1 MRLRRREYAD
11 KVNVRSMDALD
22 AFIVQLRREAGSHDA
37 GSQLWLLPHNSPL
50 PEHRRTERTAAL
62 GLPISE
68 QELIDSLST
77 VPFSGIQYGAW
88 EIWLVRRIGKMLW
101 FQAQPVAKR
110 VDGTILA
117 NVAPHLSLER
127 IAGEELQASFGGPHL
142 HKTSRL
148 ARIRARQSQTRRSVC

>member
-50 PEHRRTERTAAL
+50 PEHRRTERTAAV

-77 VPFSGIQYGAW
+77 VPFSGSLAFNTV
-88 EIWLVRRIGKMLW
+88 LGKFGL
-101 FQAQPVAKR
+101 F
-110 VDGTILA
+110 
-117 NVAPHLSLER
+117 
-127 IAGEELQASFGGPHL
+127 GESGKCCG
-142 HKTSRL
+142 SRHSPL
-148 ARIRARQSQTRRSVC
+148 RNA